1 MFLLTACVVLVG
13 CKKEEEEP
21 CVEVAT
27 SVPPS
32 EVTTL
37 RAYITGNGITAT
49 EDPRG
54 FFYRIE
60 TQGTGTKPNQCSDI
74 VIDYVGK
81 LTTGGTFDS
90 RANMSFSLRQ
100 LIAGWRVGLPLINT
114 GGRIVLYLPPS
125 LGYGAS
131 ASGTIPPN
139 SILIF
144 TIDLKAVE

>member
-1 MFLLTACVVLVG
+1 MFVLAAGLLAVG

-21 CVEVAT
+21 CVEVT
-27 SVPPS
+27 PNVPPF
-32 EVTTL
+32 EITTL
-37 RAYITGNGITAT
+37 RSYIQNNNITAT
-49 EDPRG
+49 EDSRG

-60 TQGTGTKPNQCSDI
+60 TQGTGARPNQCSEI

-90 RANMSFSLRQ
+90 RTNMSFSLRN
-100 LIAGWRVGLPLINT
+100 LISGWRVGLPLINT

-125 LGYGAS
+125 LGYGSS
-131 ASGTIPPN
+131 ASGSIPPN

-144 TIDLKAVE
+144 TIDLKSVE